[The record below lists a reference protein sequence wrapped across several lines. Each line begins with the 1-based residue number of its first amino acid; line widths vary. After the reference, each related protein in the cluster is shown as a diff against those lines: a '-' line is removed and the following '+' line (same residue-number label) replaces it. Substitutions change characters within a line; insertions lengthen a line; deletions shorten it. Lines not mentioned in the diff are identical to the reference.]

1 MSVKLVIVGG
11 VAGGAT
17 AAARARRLDESA
29 EIVVLERGPD
39 VSFANCGLP
48 YHVGGEIA
56 DRKSLLV
63 QTADGLRSRFR
74 IDIRTRSEAI
84 SIDRTSRTVRV
95 RELESG
101 REYDESY
108 DYLLLSP
115 GAAPIRPPIPG
126 IDHPR
131 VLTLRS
137 LGDMDRIKAIVDR
150 GARSAV
156 VVGAGFIGLEMAEN
170 LRRRKLEVALVE
182 LLPQVLPPLDP
193 EMASRLHQELAANGV
208 DLFLEDGVTAFED
221 RADGLCVQLKSG
233 RTLSA
238 DMAILS
244 VGVRPESSLARDA
257 GLRLNERGAIVVDDH
272 MRTSDERIFAV
283 GDAVEV
289 RDAVFAAP
297 AMIPL
302 AGPANRQARIA
313 VDNIFGR
320 SSRYRGSQGTS
331 IVRVFGVAAGI
342 TGASE
347 KTLVA
352 RGVAFRKVYTHGRSH
367 AGYFPGS
374 QPLAIKLLFA
384 ADDGRVLGAQVVG
397 GDGVDK
403 RLDVLATAIQAGL
416 TVKQLQDAELAYAPQ
431 FGSAKDPINIA
442 GYVASNVLHG
452 DDEVIHADELTGE
465 LLRASFLLDVRQPAE
480 FEAGAIE
487 GAVNVPL
494 PELRARLNEIPR
506 DRPILVYC
514 AAGQRGYY
522 AARTLRQHGFTCR
535 NLSGGFLTWRS
546 AHAPRPE
553 PKGTLLVPENSARR
567 ADAGGVYP
575 AVAAPAAVGVSRE
588 TAAAPVG
595 GAAVA
600 QSARQEHVLDVRGLC
615 CPGPIAKVAETARS
629 APTDT
634 LLHVIADDIGFE
646 ADFPVWCRRTGAE
659 LLNIRRENGHYVA
672 DVVVHPPAAR
682 ERVSTN
688 AKNALNAASATSSSP
703 HAESVAAAAAVASRE
718 KCLVVF
724 SGDLDR
730 VMAAVIL
737 ANTAAS
743 MGDRVTL
750 YFTFWG
756 LAALRKPEPVATRKP
771 LMFRM
776 LGWMLPRGPGKLK
789 LSKMHMAGVGTAMMK
804 SIMRSKGMPELS
816 RMLEDAR
823 RNGVRIL
830 ACSLAMDMLGMSRE
844 ELIDGVEVGG
854 AGTYLGIASES
865 GVNLF
870 I

>member
-1 MSVKLVIVGG
+1 MSMKLVIVGG

-74 IDIRTRSEAI
+74 LDIRTRSEVLAVN
-84 SIDRTSRTVRV
+84 RANRTVRV

-101 REYDESY
+101 REYDEPY
-108 DYLLLSP
+108 DCLLLSP

-126 IDHPR
+126 IDHSR

-137 LGDMDRIKAIVDR
+137 LGDMDRIKSVVER

-170 LRRRKLEVALVE
+170 LRRRKLDVALVE
-182 LLPQVLPPLDP
+182 MLPQVLPPLDP

-208 DLFLEDGVTAFED
+208 DLYLEDGVTAFED
-221 RADGLCVQLKSG
+221 RADGLLVQLKSG
-233 RTLSA
+233 RTLAA
-238 DMAILS
+238 DLAVLS

-257 GLRLNERGAIVVDDH
+257 GLRLNQRGAIVVDEH

-289 RDAVFAAP
+289 RDAVFGSP
-297 AMIPL
+297 VMIPL

-320 SSRYRGSQGTS
+320 PSRYRGSQGTS
-331 IVRVFGVAAGI
+331 IVRLFGVAAGI

-347 KTLVA
+347 KVLKA

-374 QPLAIKLLFA
+374 QPLTIKLLFA
-384 ADDGRVLGAQVVG
+384 PDSGRILGAQVVG
-397 GDGVDK
+397 GGGVDK
-403 RLDVLATAIQAGL
+403 RLDVLAMAIQAGM
-416 TVKQLQDAELAYAPQ
+416 TVEQLQDAELAYAPQ
-431 FGSAKDPINIA
+431 FGAAKDPINIA

-452 DDEVIHADELTGE
+452 DDDVIHADELTGE
-465 LLRASFLLDVRQPAE
+465 TLRESFLLDVRQPQE

-487 GAVNVPL
+487 GAVNIPL
-494 PELRARLNEIPR
+494 PELRARLGEIPH
-506 DRPILVYC
+506 DRPIVVYC

-522 AARTLRQHGFTCR
+522 AARTLRQSGFACR
-535 NLSGGFLTWRS
+535 NLSGGFLTWRAVRAPQPDPRGSLLMPKNSLPTGNAGS
-546 AHAPRPE
+546 ATPVVTATAAASGPRALAA
-553 PKGTLLVPENSARR
+553 T
-567 ADAGGVYP
+567 P
-575 AVAAPAAVGVSRE
+575 ALAEAS
-588 TAAAPVG
+588 AAAPVAVQ
-595 GAAVA
+595 AA
-600 QSARQEHVLDVRGLC
+600 REERVLDVRGLC

-629 APTDT
+629 ASADT

-659 LLNIRRENGHYVA
+659 LLKIRRENGHCVA
-672 DVVVHPPAAR
+672 DVVVHPPASR
-682 ERVSTN
+682 ER
-688 AKNALNAASATSSSP
+688 SATSPSSRP
-703 HAESVAAAAAVASRE
+703 EPGASVPAALSRE

-756 LAALRKPEPVATRKP
+756 LAALRKPGLVATRKP
-771 LMFRM
+771 LIFRM
-776 LGWMLPRGPGKLK
+776 LGWMLPRGAARLK
-789 LSKMHMAGVGTAMMK
+789 LSRMHMAGAGTAMMK
-804 SIMRSKGMPELS
+804 GIMRSKGMPELS

-830 ACSLAMDMLGMSRE
+830 ACSLTMDMLGMSRE
-844 ELIDGVEVGG
+844 ELLDGVEVGG